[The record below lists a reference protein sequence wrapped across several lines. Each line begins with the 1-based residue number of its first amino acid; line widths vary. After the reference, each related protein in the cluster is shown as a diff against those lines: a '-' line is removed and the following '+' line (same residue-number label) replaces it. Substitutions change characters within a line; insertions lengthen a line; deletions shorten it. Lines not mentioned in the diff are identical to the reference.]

1 MSLKAVHIL
10 FISLS
15 ILLAFGF
22 AAWEIKGY
30 AVSGDVLQ
38 LLLGLFSL
46 VAAVGLIVYGVK
58 FLRKLKHV
66 SLI

>member
-22 AAWEIKGY
+22 GAWEIKGY
-30 AVSGDVLQ
+30 TVSGDVLQ
-38 LLLGLFSL
+38 LGVGILSF
-46 VAAVGLIVYGVK
+46 VVAVGLIVYGVK

-66 SLI
+66 SMI

>member
-30 AVSGDVLQ
+30 TVSGDVLQ

-66 SLI
+66 SFI